1 MDTNS
6 NLYQYRRKES
16 VSQAA
21 TYFYHLM
28 FVINTGAP
36 DLTTTNLGIVGDVM
50 LTATGIFWY
59 NGAQWMEWEN
69 TGPVTNVPK
78 HPVLPGDLR
87 LAFNPQRLALVWVV
101 ESTVR
106 GYRRKFNLN
115 SITSISSLQSYAA
128 QIEANA
134 QLCATL
140 SFGYK
145 DLRTVHLSEVVKYLL
160 GLYKQ
165 SVRTFHQVS
174 RHVPSNEDLDSEVP
188 ESMVRNLFSLI
199 EAFLDMCLVRMRM
212 QHLLLNRR
220 LHHLQ
225 FL

>member
-1 MDTNS
+1 MDINS
-6 NLYQYRRKES
+6 NLYRYRRKES
-16 VSQAA
+16 VTQAA

-28 FVINTGAP
+28 FVVNTGAP

-59 NGAQWMEWEN
+59 NGAQWIEWEN

-106 GYRRKFNLN
+106 GYRRKFNLE
-115 SITSISSLQSYAA
+115 SITTISSLERYAA
-128 QIEANA
+128 QIQANV

-140 SFGYK
+140 SYGYK
-145 DLRTVHLSEVVKYLL
+145 DLRTVHLSEVIKYLL

-165 SVRTFHQVS
+165 SVGVS
-174 RHVPSNEDLDSEVP
+174 YQGPRHIPLREDLDLEFP
-188 ESMVRNLFSLI
+188 ESMVHNLFSLR
-199 EAFLDMCLVRMRM
+199 EAFVDMCL
-212 QHLLLNRR
+212 QN
-220 LHHLQ
+220 Q
-225 FL
+225 